1 MGYMLSGLI
10 RKFDLLSDDLLFA
23 VRRGDECEIN
33 RIDAQLQPL
42 TRRIFDFQAANH
54 NEIMAQIGFFNRL
67 AMSNC
72 EDDFSVKRYTAM
84 MSTLF
89 TRYLGTN
96 AAQKPVSFAPE
107 QIPVADGYDPSLQEL
122 VLDSIPERV
131 AVIGL
136 DYRYIYCNRRNAE
149 FHNKK
154 PSDFIGKHMLDVIDQ
169 KRFQTRAK
177 PRIDQCFGGARIS
190 YSYEVPDA
198 HGRLYEV
205 NCRMTPLMAPDKVI
219 AGAVLVLTMQP
230 MFARMA

>member
-1 MGYMLSGLI
+1 MLSDLI
-10 RKFDLLSDDLLFA
+10 RKFDQLSDDLLFA

-33 RIDAQLQPL
+33 RIDTQLQPL
-42 TRRIFDFQAANH
+42 TRRIFDFDAANH
-54 NEIMAQIGFFNRL
+54 SEIMAQIGFFNRL
-67 AMSNC
+67 AMKNC
-72 EDDFSVKRYTAM
+72 EDDFSVKRYTTM

-89 TRYLGTN
+89 MRYLETN
-96 AAQKPVSFAPE
+96 TEQRAVPSALEQMPVS
-107 QIPVADGYDPSLQEL
+107 DGYDPCLQEL

-149 FHNKK
+149 FHNKQ
-154 PSDFIGKHMLDVIDQ
+154 PSDFLGKHMLDIIDQ

-190 YSYEVPDA
+190 YTYEVPDA
-198 HGRLYEV
+198 HGRLFEV
-205 NCRMTPLMAPDKVI
+205 NCRMTPLTGPDKVI
-219 AGAVLVLTMQP
+219 AGAVLVLNMQP